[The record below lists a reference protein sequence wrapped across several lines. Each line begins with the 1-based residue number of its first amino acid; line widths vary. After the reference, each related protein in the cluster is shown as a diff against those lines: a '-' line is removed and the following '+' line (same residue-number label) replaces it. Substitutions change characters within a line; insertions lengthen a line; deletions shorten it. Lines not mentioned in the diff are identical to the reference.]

1 MKFRELAEA
10 FEVIEKESS
19 RTQMTVLL
27 ADLFK
32 KATSNEAVIISYISL
47 GSLNPP
53 HIGTQFNFAEKSLF
67 KVIARLQN
75 HTVDHIKATLDTL
88 GDCGLVVGMG
98 GWNLSAG
105 EPLTVTEVNRALHK
119 IHSIAG
125 IGSQEVKEE
134 LIEELLRTLDPLSAK
149 FVVRIILG
157 KLRMGFSDMTLLDAF
172 SWMACGDKS
181 IREPLEN
188 GYNIC
193 ADIGAIIKP
202 LKDEGIKGI
211 EHMAITPG
219 IPIRPSAAER
229 MESAEAIFEKLG
241 DCVAQ
246 PKLDGFRLQVH
257 VNKSGAK
264 TEVHFFSRN
273 LQDMSSMFPDLAQ
286 AVNDLPVESAII
298 EGEAISYDIETGSF
312 LPFQET
318 VKRKRKHGIDK
329 IMQDFP
335 LRLYFFDL
343 LYLDGKSLLDQPHNK
358 RRALMLE
365 LFEDKAIAKSQIMIP
380 IQEEKIKDAQHLKE
394 YFEQNISAGL
404 EGVVVKRIDAQY
416 QAGKRNFN
424 WIKLKREESGSLED
438 TIDCVILGYY
448 FGQGKRAAFG
458 IGALL
463 VGVYNADKDSFQ
475 TVAKIGTGMTD
486 GEWRA
491 QKKECDELVVDHR
504 PANIE
509 CAKDL
514 YPDVWVYPKI
524 VCMIRA
530 DEITLSPQH
539 TAGKTATTLGY
550 ALRFPRFMGYRP
562 DKDAMSSTTVGE
574 LASLYKLQFK
584 KKRKT
589 ENAVASGELEGQLK
603 I

>member
-32 KATSNEAVIISYISL
+32 RATASEAVIISYLSL

-53 HIGTQFNFAEKSLF
+53 YISTQFNFAEKNLL
-67 KVIARLQN
+67 KVIARLQ
-75 HTVDHIKATLDTL
+75 HQSVEHVKSMLDTV
-88 GDCGLVVGMG
+88 GDCGLVVGVG
-98 GWNLSAG
+98 GWSLSSD
-105 EPLTVTEVNRALHK
+105 EPLTVIAVNQALKK

-125 IGSQEVKEE
+125 IGSQEVKDE
-134 LIEELLRTLDPLSAK
+134 LIEQLLHSLDPLSAK

-172 SWMACGDKS
+172 SWMVCGDKS

-188 GYNIC
+188 AYNIC

-202 LKDEGIKGI
+202 LKDDGVKGI
-211 EHMAITPG
+211 EHMRITPG

-229 MESAEAIFEKLG
+229 LESAEAIFEKLG

-257 VNKSGAK
+257 VNNVGSK

-273 LQDMSSMFPDLAQ
+273 LQDMSQMFPDLAN
-286 AVNDLPVESAII
+286 VVKDLPVESAII
-298 EGEAISYDIETGSF
+298 EGEAIAYDIETGSF

-318 VKRKRKHGIDK
+318 VKRKRKHDIDK
-329 IMQDFP
+329 VMQDFP

-343 LYLDGKSLLDQPHNK
+343 LYLDGKSLLDEPHNK

-365 LFEDKAIAKSQIMIP
+365 LFEDKSIAKNQVMIP

-394 YFEQNISAGL
+394 YFEQNVSSGL
-404 EGVVVKRIDAQY
+404 EGVVVKRIDASY

-424 WIKLKREESGSLED
+424 WIKLKREESGSLDD
-438 TIDCVILGYY
+438 TLDCVILGYY

-463 VGVYNADKDSFQ
+463 VGVYNPEKDTFQ

-486 GEWRA
+486 GELRE
-491 QKKECDELVVDHR
+491 QKKECDELKVAHR
-504 PANIE
+504 PVNVE
-509 CAKDL
+509 CSKEL
-514 YPDVWVYPKI
+514 SPDVWVHPKI

-539 TAGKTATTLGY
+539 TAGKTAATLGY

-562 DKDAMSSTTVGE
+562 DKDPASATTVKE
-574 LASLYKLQFK
+574 VASLYKLQFG
-584 KKRKT
+584 KKREKSDLL
-589 ENAVASGELEGQLK
+589 VQQK
-603 I
+603 IG

>member
-1 MKFRELAEA
+1 MKFRELSETFEA
-10 FEVIEKESS
+10 IEKESS

-27 ADLFK
+27 AGLFK
-32 KATSNEAVIISYISL
+32 HANPNEAVIISYLAL
-47 GSLNPP
+47 GCLNPP
-53 HIGTQFNFAEKSLF
+53 YIGTQFNFAEKSML
-67 KVIARLQN
+67 KVIARLQRQSLEL
-75 HTVDHIKATLDTL
+75 VKQTLDKR
-88 GDCGLVVGMG
+88 GDCGLVVSEG
-98 GWNLSAG
+98 GWQASAE
-105 EPLTVTEVNRALHK
+105 EPLTVVDVYRDLNK
-119 IHSIAG
+119 IHRITG
-125 IGSQEVKEE
+125 IGSQELKEE
-134 LIEELLRTLDPLSAK
+134 LIEQLLRSLDPLSAK
-149 FVVRIILG
+149 FVVRIVLG
-157 KLRMGFSDMTLLDAF
+157 KLRLGFSDMTLLDAF

-188 GYNIC
+188 AYNIC
-193 ADIGAIIKP
+193 ADIGAIIKN
-202 LKDEGIKGI
+202 LKEYGLAAV
-211 EHMAITPG
+211 EHMRITPG

-257 VNKSGAK
+257 VNNRGAT

-273 LQDMSSMFPDLAQ
+273 LQDMSHMFPDLTE
-286 AVNDLPVESAII
+286 AVKILPVEDAII
-298 EGEAISYDIETGSF
+298 EGEAISFDAETGSF

-329 IMQDFP
+329 IVQDFP

-343 LYLDGKSLLDQPHNK
+343 LYLNGESLLQEPHHK
-358 RRALMLE
+358 RRSLMLA
-365 LFEDKAIAKSQIMIP
+365 LFENKAVAKNEIMIP
-380 IQEEKIKDAQHLKE
+380 IQEEKIRDAKHLKE

-404 EGVVVKRIDAQY
+404 EGVVVKRIDAPY

-448 FGQGKRAAFG
+448 FGHGKRAAFG

-463 VGVYNADKDSFQ
+463 VGVYNHAKDSFQ
-475 TVAKIGTGMTD
+475 TIAKIGTGLTD
-486 GEWRA
+486 GEWKT
-491 QKKECDELVVDHR
+491 QKKECDELQIAHR
-504 PANIE
+504 LPNVE
-509 CAKDL
+509 CAKEL
-514 YPDVWVYPKI
+514 YPDVWVYPQI

-530 DEITLSPQH
+530 DEITLSPLH
-539 TAGKTATTLGY
+539 TAGKTLTTMGY

-562 DKDAMSSTTVGE
+562 DKDAMSATTVTE
-574 LASLYKLQFK
+574 IAELYKLQFEK
-584 KKRKT
+584 KKK
-589 ENAVASGELEGQLK
+589 A

>member
-1 MKFRELAEA
+1 MKFKELSEA
-10 FEVIEKESS
+10 FEIIEKESS
-19 RTQMTVLL
+19 RTQMTIML

-32 KATSNEAVIISYISL
+32 KATPHEAVIISYLSL

-53 HIGTQFNFAEKSLF
+53 HVGTQFNFAEKSLF
-67 KVIARLQN
+67 KVIARLQRQSLEQ
-75 HTVDHIKATLDTL
+75 IKVTLGSL
-88 GDCGLVVGMG
+88 GDCGLVVGQG
-98 GWNLSAG
+98 GWRPTVE
-105 EPLTVTEVNRALHK
+105 EPLTITDVNKALVK
-119 IHSIAG
+119 IHSITG
-125 IGSQEVKEE
+125 LGSQEVKEE
-134 LIEELLRTLDPLSAK
+134 LIEQLLRSLDPLSAK

-188 GYNIC
+188 AYNVC
-193 ADIGAIIKP
+193 ADIGRIIKL
-202 LKDEGIKGI
+202 LKDEGVKGI
-211 EHMAITPG
+211 EHMTIVPG
-219 IPIRPSAAER
+219 IPIRPAAAER

-241 DCVAQ
+241 NCVAQ

-257 VNKSGAK
+257 FDQHRSK
-264 TEVHFFSRN
+264 TTVHFFSRN
-273 LQDMSSMFPDLAQ
+273 LQDMSQMFPDLAQ
-286 AVNDLPVESAII
+286 AVEQLPVDNAIL
-298 EGEAISYDIETGSF
+298 EGEAISYDAETGSF

-343 LYLDGKSLLDQPHNK
+343 LYLNDQSLLDEPHSK

-365 LFEDKAIAKSQIMIP
+365 LFEDKAIAKSKVMIP
-380 IQEEKIKDAQHLKE
+380 IQEEKIKDAKHLKE
-394 YFEQNISAGL
+394 YFEQNVSAGL
-404 EGVVVKRIDAQY
+404 EGVVVKRIDAPY

-424 WIKLKREESGSLED
+424 WIKLKREESGALED

-463 VGVYNADKDSFQ
+463 VGVYNQEKDCFQ

-486 GEWRA
+486 GEWKT
-491 QKKECDELVVDHR
+491 QKKECDELRVANR
-504 PANIE
+504 PANVE
-509 CAKDL
+509 CAKEL
-514 YPDVWVYPKI
+514 YPNVWVHPKI

-530 DEITLSPQH
+530 DEITLSPLH
-539 TAGKTATTLGY
+539 TAGKTLTTMGY

-562 DKDAMSSTTVGE
+562 DKDVMSATTVKE
-574 LASLYKLQFK
+574 IASLYRLQFEK
-584 KKRKT
+584 KKKKT
-589 ENAVASGELEGQLK
+589 E
-603 I
+603 